1 MPSFRRAIDNVV
13 PALYRRNSLVEMRTD
28 PLVQLHRVSKSYRTG
43 EVTVDVLRGVDL
55 TLQRDELVVVHG
67 VSGCGKTTLL
77 NLVGALD
84 VPSSGD
90 IVVDGVSIAS
100 MNERARA
107 RFRAARVGFVFQ
119 FYNLLP
125 TLTAVEN
132 VEAALE
138 VLPLTRAEI
147 QRRAAHYL
155 GAIGLGAK
163 ADKFP
168 SQLSGGEQQ
177 RVGIARA
184 LAKEPPLILADEPT
198 GNLDEDSGLEVMRVM
213 SELRRSVGATVVLV
227 THNPDLSV
235 FADRVLRIDH
245 GQIGQPQP
253 GSRRS

>member
-1 MPSFRRAIDNVV
+1 
-13 PALYRRNSLVEMRTD
+13 MRTD
-28 PLVQLHRVSKSYRTG
+28 PLVQLHQVTKSYRTG

-55 TLQRDELVVVHG
+55 VLQRDELVVVHG

-90 IVVDGVSIAS
+90 VVVDGASISS
-100 MNERARA
+100 MTERARA

-138 VLPLTRAEI
+138 VLPLRREEIRRRAE
-147 QRRAAHYL
+147 HYL
-155 GAIGLGAK
+155 TAIGLGAK
-163 ADKFP
+163 VDKFP

-198 GNLDEDSGLEVMRVM
+198 GNLDEDSGLEVMRLM
-213 SELRRSVGATVVLV
+213 SELRRSVAATVVVV
-227 THNPDLSV
+227 THNPTLSA

-245 GQIGQPQP
+245 GQIA
-253 GSRRS
+253 S